1 MSVADARAQ
10 VQKARFE
17 VAEFKYQNG
26 YDMPV
31 DALAKRLANIAQVST
46 QRATIRPYGIGTI
59 PIPNVTPH
67 PSLFTNYLLLSLC
80 PIRFCLC
87 SASLP
92 LPRLPPLFVRLCF
105 YTDADL
111 RSNDPNSL
119 RR

>member
-80 PIRFCLC
+80 PILFCLC
-87 SASLP
+87 SASL
-92 LPRLPPLFVRLCF
+92 RSPPTSFICALVFL
-105 YTDADL
+105 Y
-111 RSNDPNSL
+111 
-119 RR
+119 